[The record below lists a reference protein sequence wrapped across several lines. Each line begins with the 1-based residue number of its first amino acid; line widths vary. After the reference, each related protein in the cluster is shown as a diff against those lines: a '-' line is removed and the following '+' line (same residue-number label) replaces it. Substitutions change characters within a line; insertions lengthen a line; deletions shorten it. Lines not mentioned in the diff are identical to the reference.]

1 MAHGEMIDGVWHT
14 RFHDTKST
22 GGRFK
27 RTAAEIPQ
35 LGDAGRQRGAVR
47 QRTALRR
54 RAGAIISTSR
64 SPARGRTAPSCSA
77 SSKASRT

>member
-14 RFHDTKST
+14 RLHDTKST

-27 RTAAEIPQ
+27 RTDAEIPQ
-35 LGDAGRQRGAVR
+35 LGDAGRQRRAVAAAA
-47 QRTALRR
+47 ALRR

-64 SPARGRTAPSCSA
+64 SPARGRTARSCSA
-77 SSKASRT
+77 SSRASRT